1 MQNIIY
7 LSTIVSGKKWRSLDF
22 LRAQLKINTM
32 AFKQMGSSKLNKEQV
47 LEIRKLYATGKY
59 TQKEL
64 SLIYNVK
71 SNSISCIVNGLTWK
85 NI

>member
-1 MQNIIY
+1 
-7 LSTIVSGKKWRSLDF
+7 
-22 LRAQLKINTM
+22 M